1 MKITI
6 VTHGIPNSHSEQA
19 NNDPLLFLKFFE
31 EKKINFELISIWD
44 YDYNTSKKGKKFQ
57 EKYIQNKFKY
67 LKFFKVIEFRKNIFA
82 RISRF
87 FFRIVSNNS
96 KYFYGDERIHKEVI
110 SQVKKRNSKI
120 FKLFELPAS
129 IFANEKNLNIFNY
142 LGVTR
147 KNSEILRLRNLLKN

>member
-6 VTHGIPNSHSEQA
+6 VTHGIPNSHSEKA

-67 LKFFKVIEFRKNIFA
+67 LKFVKVIEFRKNIFA

-96 KYFYGDERIHKEVI
+96 KYFYGDERIHKGDFT
-110 SQVKKRNSKI
+110 SKKRNSKI
-120 FKLFELPAS
+120 VLNFFELPLQFLLMKKIL
-129 IFANEKNLNIFNY
+129 IFLTILVLQEKILKFF
-142 LGVTR
+142 V
-147 KNSEILRLRNLLKN
+147 SEIS